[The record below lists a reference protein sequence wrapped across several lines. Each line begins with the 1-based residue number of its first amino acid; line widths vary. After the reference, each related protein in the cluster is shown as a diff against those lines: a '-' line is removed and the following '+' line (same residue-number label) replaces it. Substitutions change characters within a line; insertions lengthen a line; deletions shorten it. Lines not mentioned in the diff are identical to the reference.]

1 MAATNLHNSRGT
13 LSTHA
18 RCVNCELGRYAT
30 PSRGVGGYTYGG
42 IVQGPWREA
51 SSEKLDSIVPSDV
64 LRCVRFVRG
73 DLSSFL
79 GSAKKTLYDI
89 SLVGL
94 KTKYGTTR
102 ICVYTVD
109 NKEEQIVDEE
119 DGGILV
125 LPRLRTMKKR
135 INVWVDGVGVG
146 VGFVTRGSYV
156 TTWKRSKTG

>member
-1 MAATNLHNSRGT
+1 MIPLVRICRSHALPALMTDPEDRRGPANHHPGILASRNPRLHSVTQTLDVSQDERPAGYIASLVYPYLVAGSHTRPVAATNLHNSRGT

-79 GSAKKTLYDI
+79 GSGRKLYMI
-89 SLVGL
+89 
-94 KTKYGTTR
+94 
-102 ICVYTVD
+102 
-109 NKEEQIVDEE
+109 
-119 DGGILV
+119 
-125 LPRLRTMKKR
+125 
-135 INVWVDGVGVG
+135 
-146 VGFVTRGSYV
+146 
-156 TTWKRSKTG
+156 